1 MSFYFFLFFN
11 KKNIFTLFFFVIF
24 CLIPI
29 KHIVSAEIGEEIFQG
44 NCAGCHTI
52 GKGDLVGPDLSGVTI
67 RREEN
72 WLIKQIKNPD
82 GLVEE
87 KDPIA
92 LQLLKEF
99 NMPMVALGLSVDEI
113 KKVILFLKNADKNIN
128 QETNFVSD
136 LSPRYKISVIVS
148 ILLIIFLTL
157 LALRVGKKNVD
168 IK

>member
-1 MSFYFFLFFN
+1 MSFSFLFLN
-11 KKNIFTLFFFVIF
+11 KKNIFTVFVFIIF

-29 KHIVSAEIGEEIFQG
+29 KYLVSSEIGEEIFQG

-52 GKGDLVGPDLSGVTI
+52 GKGNLVGPDLSGVTI

-99 NMPMVALGLSVDEI
+99 NMPMVALGLSDDEI

>member
-1 MSFYFFLFFN
+1 M
-11 KKNIFTLFFFVIF
+11 
-24 CLIPI
+24 
-29 KHIVSAEIGEEIFQG
+29 
-44 NCAGCHTI
+44 
-52 GKGDLVGPDLSGVTI
+52 VGPDLSGVTI

-99 NMPMVALGLSVDEI
+99 NMPMVALGLSDDEI